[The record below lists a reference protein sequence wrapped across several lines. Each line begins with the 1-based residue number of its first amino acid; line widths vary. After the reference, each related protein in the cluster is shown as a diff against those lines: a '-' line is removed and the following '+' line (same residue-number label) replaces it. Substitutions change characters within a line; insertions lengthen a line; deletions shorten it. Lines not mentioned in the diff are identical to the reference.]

1 MRRKHHRENR
11 ISKGIDIRL
20 QTNFNVTET
29 IFWEQEMMG
38 GKGTEESRGQVMQ
51 IATFFLKGN
60 KMLLNAYCTHTYDIH
75 LYISSQ

>member
-20 QTNFNVTET
+20 QTNFNVTES

-38 GKGTEESRGQVMQ
+38 GKGTEESRGEVMQ
-51 IATFFLKGN
+51 IATFFF
-60 KMLLNAYCTHTYDIH
+60 
-75 LYISSQ
+75 